1 LISAGAEMFTMNSRK
16 PPRPDSVTRDTE
28 PAVRSRLGRLGVAAL
43 CVPALQLLLGALVP
57 AHAADGTAA
66 ADNTLIL
73 VSCALVLLMTPGLAF
88 FYGGFVQGRNVL
100 NTMGMSLVMMGI
112 ATLVWASVGFSLAFG
127 DGGALNAVIGNPFS
141 YALLENLSDTWD
153 GLTIPG
159 LSFALFQGMFA
170 IITPALI
177 SGALVERL
185 SFRFWCLFTPIWLL
199 VVYAPLAHMV
209 WGGGLL
215 GKDLDFAG
223 GTVVHIS
230 SGVTALILAGLVGSR
245 QGWPQSGRPPHD
257 VTQIILGTG
266 LLWFGWFGFNGGSQL
281 AIAGAELPFTTTHV
295 SAAAGLVTWALI
307 ETWRDSKPTAVGM
320 ATGAVAGLVGV
331 TPAAGFVTPGAG
343 MAIGTITAVLC
354 YASVQ
359 IKVRLR
365 FDDSLDT
372 FAVHG
377 VGGTVGA
384 LLTGVFASAALIESH
399 DAGAVLAEQ
408 GRVGLILGQLQA
420 VLVAY
425 GLAAA
430 GTVVIALALRQC
442 GVPFRVND
450 DAERLGVDIEEHGE
464 EAYAERAGSPVF
476 D

>member
-1 LISAGAEMFTMNSRK
+1 M
-16 PPRPDSVTRDTE
+16 
-28 PAVRSRLGRLGVAAL
+28 RSRLGRLGIAAL
-43 CVPALQLLLGALVP
+43 CVPALQLLLGALLP
-57 AHAADGTAA
+57 AHAADGSAA

-73 VSCALVLLMTPGLAF
+73 VSSALVLLMTPGLAF

-112 ATLVWASVGFSLAFG
+112 ATLVWASVGFSLAFS
-127 DGGALNAVIGNPFS
+127 DGGAMNAVIGNPFS
-141 YALLENLSDTWD
+141 YALLENLNDTWD

-185 SFRFWCLFTPIWLL
+185 SFRFWCLFTPLWLL
-199 VVYAPLAHMV
+199 AVYAPLAHMV
-209 WGGGLL
+209 WGGGFL

-230 SGVTALILAGLVGSR
+230 SGVTALILAGLIGAR
-245 QGWPQSGRPPHD
+245 KGWPQSRLPPHD

-281 AIAGAELPFTTTHV
+281 AIGGAELPFTTTHV
-295 SAAAGLVTWALI
+295 SAAAGLVTWALV

-331 TPAAGFVTPGAG
+331 TPAAGFVTPGAA

-384 LLTGVFASAALIESH
+384 LLTGVFASAALIENH
-399 DAGAVLAEQ
+399 PAGAVLAEQ
-408 GRVGLILGQLQA
+408 GRVGLVLGQFQA

-425 GLAAA
+425 GVAAI
-430 GTVVIALALRQC
+430 GTVVIALGLRQC
-442 GVPFRVND
+442 GVPFRVD
-450 DAERLGVDIEEHGE
+450 QGAERLGVDIEEHGE

>member
-1 LISAGAEMFTMNSRK
+1 MVATATKVLL
-16 PPRPDSVTRDTE
+16 
-28 PAVRSRLGRLGVAAL
+28 RSRLKRLGIAAL
-43 CVPALQLLLGALVP
+43 CVPALQLLLSATLP
-57 AHAADGTAA
+57 AHAGDGSAA

-73 VSCALVLLMTPGLAF
+73 ISSALVLLMTPGLAF

-100 NTMGMSLVMMGI
+100 NTMGMSLVLMGI
-112 ATLVWASVGFSLAFG
+112 ATLVWTSIGFSLAFA
-127 DGGALNAVIGNPFS
+127 DGGAFNAFIGHPFK
-141 YALLENLSDTWD
+141 YALLNNLSGTWD
-153 GLTIPG
+153 GLSIPG

-185 SFRFWCLFTPIWLL
+185 SFRFWCLFSPIWLL
-199 VVYAPLAHMV
+199 LVYAPLAHMV
-209 WGGGLL
+209 WGGGFL

-230 SGVTALILAGLVGSR
+230 SGVSALVLAGLVGPR
-245 QGWPQSGRPPHD
+245 KGWPQSGRPPHD

-281 AIAGAELPFTTTHV
+281 AIGGAELPFSTTHI
-295 SAAAGLVTWALI
+295 SAAAGLVTWALV
-307 ETWRDSKPTAVGM
+307 ETWRDAKPTAVGM

-331 TPAAGFVTPGAG
+331 TPGAGFVTPGAA
-343 MAIGTITAVLC
+343 MAIGAITAVLC
-354 YASVQ
+354 YTSVQ
-359 IKVRLR
+359 LKMRLR

-384 LLTGVFASAALIESH
+384 LLTGVFASAPLIASH
-399 DAGAVLAEQ
+399 PAGTVLAES
-408 GRVGLILGQLQA
+408 GRFSLILGQLQA

-430 GTVVIALALRQC
+430 GTLVIAMALRQC
-442 GVPFRVND
+442 GVPFRVAD
-450 DAERLGVDIEEHGE
+450 GAERLGVDIEEHGE
-464 EAYAERAGSPVF
+464 EAYAERAGSPIF